1 MKEKY
6 SKPYAEIETFKAMDI
21 LTKSGYPDDNEP
33 DTDIEVPWN

>member
-6 SKPYAEIETFKAMDI
+6 AKPYAEIEEFKTVGIITTSA
-21 LTKSGYPDDNEP
+21 GGDNDP